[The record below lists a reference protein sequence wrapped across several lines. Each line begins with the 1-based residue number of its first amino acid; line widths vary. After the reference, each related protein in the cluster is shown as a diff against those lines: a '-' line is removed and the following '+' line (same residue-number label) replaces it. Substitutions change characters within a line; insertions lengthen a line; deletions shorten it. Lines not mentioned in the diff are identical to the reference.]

1 MSVKVDGE
9 WKPRLVGSIEPDLAA
24 RVAYN
29 LTSYTSP
36 TVTLWDSS
44 GSEKVSAYAVALAV
58 ISTDAANPL
67 SQLTWTPLAA
77 HVDTEG
83 TYLAAFEA
91 TSPGGSLIRLGH
103 VRLRLDSYGPP
114 F

>member
-9 WKPRLVGSIEPDLAA
+9 WKPRLVGSLEPDLIV
-24 RVAYN
+24 RVAYD
-29 LTSYTSP
+29 LTGYTSP
-36 TVTLWDSS
+36 TVTLWDSA
-44 GSEKVSAYAVALAV
+44 GNAKVSTYAVSLTV
-58 ISTDAANPL
+58 ISTSATDPL

-83 TYLAAFEA
+83 VYLAAFEA
-91 TSPGGSLIRLGH
+91 TSPGGAAIRLGH
-103 VRLRLDSYGPP
+103 IRLRLDSYGPP

>member
-1 MSVKVDGE
+1 MSVIIVGE
-9 WKPRLVGSIEPDLAA
+9 WKPRLVGSLTPDMIV
-24 RVAYN
+24 RVAYD
-29 LTSYTSP
+29 LTGYTSP
-36 TVTLWDSS
+36 TVTLWDSA
-44 GSEKVSAYAVALAV
+44 GTEKVSTYTVTLTV
-58 ISTDAANPL
+58 ISTSTTAPL

-83 TYLAAFEA
+83 TYLAGFEA
-91 TSPGGSLIRLGH
+91 TSPGGSPIRLGH